1 MIHQKNVIKNR
12 DLVLIYNDE
21 ERIVWR
27 IRNATKWEWSM
38 FWINNQIDTQ

>member
-1 MIHQKNVIKNR
+1 MFHRKNRKKNENVVIKNR

-27 IRNATKWEWSM
+27 IQNATKWE
-38 FWINNQIDTQ
+38 